1 MRTDKPP
8 QECIGTFDEPA
19 PAPRVNAGERRVEVS
34 HRDKVFFPELGLTKG
49 DLVDYYDAISPWMLP
64 YLQDRP
70 LVLTRFPD
78 GIHGKSFYQRDA
90 PEFVPEWIRR
100 EVLWSEGAER
110 EVHYFIVDDAASL
123 RYLIN
128 LGTIPIHTWHSRV
141 ADLAHPDWCVLDLD
155 PKDAPFASVIAVA
168 RAIRDLALELEL
180 PAYLKTSGASG
191 LHVLI
196 PMAGQLTHDLSRTF
210 AHLLARIIV
219 DRCPDIATIAR
230 VVRRREQKVY
240 IDYLQNGHGRL
251 LVAPFS
257 ARAEPSAGVSMPLR
271 WEELTGRLRNEK
283 FNIKNAVRR
292 MSSLNNNPWVDFL
305 GNRVDLAR
313 VLHQLSSIAR

>member
-1 MRTDKPP
+1 
-8 QECIGTFDEPA
+8 
-19 PAPRVNAGERRVEVS
+19 
-34 HRDKVFFPELGLTKG
+34 
-49 DLVDYYDAISPWMLP
+49 MLP

-155 PKDAPFASVIAVA
+155 PKDAPFASVIARGARHPRSRARTGTAGVPQDQRCIRAA
-168 RAIRDLALELEL
+168 RADSDGGSTDAR
-180 PAYLKTSGASG
+180 S
-191 LHVLI
+191 V
-196 PMAGQLTHDLSRTF
+196 
-210 AHLLARIIV
+210 AHLRAPAGAHHRRPTARTSRRSFASCGAANR
-219 DRCPDIATIAR
+219 RCTSTTCRTATVACWS
-230 VVRRREQKVY
+230 RR
-240 IDYLQNGHGRL
+240 
-251 LVAPFS
+251 S
-257 ARAEPSAGVSMPLR
+257 ARAPNRAPAFRCRCAG
-271 WEELTGRLRNEK
+271 
-283 FNIKNAVRR
+283 KN
-292 MSSLNNNPWVDFL
+292 
-305 GNRVDLAR
+305 
-313 VLHQLSSIAR
+313 